1 MTLYN
6 RLVKLKKKLGK
17 TALRFPNTD
26 KEKITRKN
34 YDRVTFILMRR
45 YDYGID
51 DALDYFL
58 IQQHAYRRQDQ
69 IDEIADV
76 QRRS

>member
-1 MTLYN
+1 MRMRESLYD

-17 TALRFPNTD
+17 TALRSPNTD

-45 YDYGID
+45 YDFGVED
-51 DALDYFL
+51 LMEEF
-58 IQQHAYRRQDQ
+58 RRQDQ
-69 IDEIADV
+69 IEEVEAV
-76 QRRS
+76 KRF

>member
-1 MTLYN
+1 MRMRESLYN
-6 RLVKLKKKLGK
+6 RLVKLKKKLEK
-17 TALRFPNTD
+17 TALRSPNTD

-45 YDYGID
+45 YEYNID
-51 DALDYFL
+51 DALD
-58 IQQHAYRRQDQ
+58 AYRRQDQ

>member
-1 MTLYN
+1 MRMRESLYN
-6 RLVKLKKKLGK
+6 RLVKLKKKLEK
-17 TALRFPNTD
+17 TALRSPNTD

-45 YDYGID
+45 YEYNID
-51 DALDYFL
+51 NALDD
-58 IQQHAYRRQDQ
+58 YRRQDQ

>member
-1 MTLYN
+1 MRMRESLYD

-17 TALRFPNTD
+17 TALRSPNTD

-45 YDYGID
+45 YDYGIED
-51 DALDYFL
+51 LMEEF
-58 IQQHAYRRQDQ
+58 RRQDQ
-69 IDEIADV
+69 IEEIKAV
-76 QRRS
+76 KRF